1 MKKENSI
8 NSQKCLEMDLN
19 ETSLAQLIL
28 ENFAVNKE
36 TYKILLDIMYGDEGD
51 EGIRLSSVDQTA
63 QGLRNSRQKRL
74 RKTRTKN
81 GKSECNE
88 SALEARDA
96 QITLLEQQL
105 AHQEDWAKYWKNKYE
120 ACFEELK
127 KKSDKWWKF

>member
-19 ETSLAQLIL
+19 EISLAQLIL

-74 RKTRTKN
+74 RKNSYKTVSQSVMRVLQR
-81 GKSECNE
+81 
-88 SALEARDA
+88 LEMP
-96 QITLLEQQL
+96 L
-105 AHQEDWAKYWKNKYE
+105 
-120 ACFEELK
+120 
-127 KKSDKWWKF
+127 

>member
-19 ETSLAQLIL
+19 EISLAQLIL

-74 RKTRTKN
+74 RKTRT
-81 GKSECNE
+81 
-88 SALEARDA
+88 
-96 QITLLEQQL
+96 EQ
-105 AHQEDWAKYWKNKYE
+105 
-120 ACFEELK
+120 
-127 KKSDKWWKF
+127 

>member
-19 ETSLAQLIL
+19 EISLAQLIL

-74 RKTRTKN
+74 RKTRTK
-81 GKSECNE
+81 
-88 SALEARDA
+88 
-96 QITLLEQQL
+96 Q
-105 AHQEDWAKYWKNKYE
+105 
-120 ACFEELK
+120 
-127 KKSDKWWKF
+127 